1 MPVDVEVAAYE
12 PGTAGPAVVTSPLTD
27 QSLIG
32 VIEEGEPLQLR
43 SGPGASAVAAIHSRA

>member
-12 PGTAGPAVVTSPLTD
+12 PGTAGPAVVASPLTD

-43 SGPGASAVAAIHSRA
+43 SGQAA